1 MADKIFMKNAL
12 LLGKAESSYGVDPTP
27 TGSANAYLAED
38 MTLSP
43 MEGETVDLSYYKG
56 FFGSDISLQT
66 THYMTLEFTLPWIP
80 GTNTPGTASHF
91 DPLFKACGLAATA
104 MASAVTGT
112 PQGSNTDAITLA
124 SNASSTNNI
133 YRGVIID
140 ISPTGEKAVLLDYN
154 GTTKRAGTMTKT
166 GVWDVNPT
174 NQDDYSICQ
183 NMAYDP
189 VSKDQGS
196 IAFYYYLDG
205 ILHKMFGAR
214 GDFEL
219 TAEAN
224 NMQRIKFT
232 FTGLYGGI
240 ADASMPT
247 PSYSAFNTPVPLNST
262 NTMGGIHGCNMSGND
277 TGVQLK
283 KFTFGLGNT
292 VKHRQL
298 VGSEAVVIS
307 DRMAKG
313 SVSLEMTPMA
323 LLDWFDR
330 IQESTTGIIFL
341 QNGTEAGYRT
351 NIILPKAQLMKPK
364 YSNDDNVAMLDMDFK
379 AIWTSGND
387 EVRLLEM

>member
-1 MADKIFMKNAL
+1 MADKIFMKNAI

-38 MTLSP
+38 MTISP

-104 MASAVTGT
+104 LASAVNGN
-112 PQGSNTDAITLA
+112 PQSSTDDTLTLA
-124 SNASSTNNI
+124 SSASSTNNI
-133 YRGVIID
+133 YRGMIASMSSSQRAVIL
-140 ISPTGEKAVLLDYN
+140 GYN
-154 GTTKRAGTMTKT
+154 GTTKAADIMTRT
-166 GVWDVNPT
+166 GVWDDNP
-174 NQDDYSICQ
+174 DAMDAYSIPA

-189 VSKDQGS
+189 VSKNQGS
-196 IAFYYYLDG
+196 MAFYYYLDG
-205 ILHKMFGAR
+205 ILHKMLGAR
-214 GDFEL
+214 GDLEL
-219 TAEAN
+219 TCEAN

-247 PSYSAFNTPVPLNST
+247 PSYSAFNTPIPLNST
-262 NTMGGIHGCNMSGND
+262 NTVGGIHGCNMSGND

-330 IQESTTGIIFL
+330 IQESTTGVIFL